1 MRKLVFV
8 VGISCLSASIALAQN
23 QGKVSNGWSC
33 AKPTDMKTINVGD
46 QPGHTY
52 TISQF
57 KCTSTKGEYAGVKEK
72 EGTAT
77 EFEEVKNGK
86 LTGHGVFVET
96 FANGDKATFTYQP
109 MATIKDGRIAG
120 MSNMWQA
127 VSGTGKFKGLKA
139 SGTCTGMGTPEG
151 GSNLTCNGTYS
162 VPK

>member
-1 MRKLVFV
+1 MRQLVFV
-8 VGISCLSASIALAQN
+8 VGLFCLCAGFASAQN

-33 AKPTDMKTINVGD
+33 AKPTDMKTINVVD

-52 TISQF
+52 TIGQF

-77 EFEEVKNGK
+77 EFEEVKDGK

-109 MATIKDGRIAG
+109 AGTIKDGKMSS
-120 MSNMWQA
+120 MSNKWQA

-139 SGTCTGMGTPEG
+139 SGTCTGTGTPEG
-151 GSNLTCNGTYS
+151 GSNLACNGTYS